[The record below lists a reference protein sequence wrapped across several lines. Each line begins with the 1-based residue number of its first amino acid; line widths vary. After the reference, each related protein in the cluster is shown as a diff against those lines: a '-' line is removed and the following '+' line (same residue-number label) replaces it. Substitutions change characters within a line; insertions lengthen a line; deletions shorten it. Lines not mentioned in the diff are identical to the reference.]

1 MADISDITF
10 FENLTGTENDL
21 NHVLSSF
28 VDSEHEIVSFRDS
41 RYIDMSDIKS
51 VFKQSLSNFHIL
63 SLNVQSINAKFD
75 NLFPIINNL
84 SASGLY
90 FGAICLQE
98 TWLSSNADISMFH
111 IPGYKLI
118 HQGFRCTKHGG
129 LTVCINEKYSY
140 KLRNLY
146 DKSDVWEGLFID
158 VNGHNLSKT
167 LTIGNMYRPPHDN
180 NNNKNIEKFIDEI
193 SPIIDIIQ
201 KENSYAAIVGDFNI
215 NLLQVNEREKYAEFL
230 DLMCTNNFFPR
241 ITLPTRIAKRS
252 QSLIDQIFCKVPFK
266 DLSDSSA
273 SVVLSAISDHFPCVV
288 NFKILNKKQLPPKY
302 VNTRKISDQAIK
314 DFRDDL
320 LKINISSHLN
330 SNLMVNP
337 NSEYEKFDDIIQNFY
352 HKHFPEK
359 REKFNKY
366 KHKISNWITSGII
379 KSIEFRDNLYKK
391 WKMSPHDSP
400 DYSIL
405 GHNLKLYNKYL
416 NQCIRTAKQ
425 EFYMREF
432 AKYKNDIRKTWDT
445 LKHILNKKKSKSEFP
460 PYFIDKNR
468 RISGSQNIADQFNE
482 YFIQIGPKLAGEI
495 DTANKLPFDSYLQN
509 PTPSSFQFNYTT
521 PIDVEKIISNLKPK
535 SSCGYDNISSKL
547 LKYTG
552 DIVSVPLSIIVNQSL
567 CTGIFPDKLKIAKV
581 IPLYKKQDEKVF
593 GNYRPISLLSSV
605 SKVFERIVFDQLYDY
620 FTTNGPLFNSQ
631 YGFRKHHSTELA
643 ALELTDKIRREIDQK
658 KTPFS
663 VYLDLSKAFD
673 TLNHAMLLKKTPTL
687 WLAGHHFILVQKWP
701 F

>member
-1 MADISDITF
+1 
-10 FENLTGTENDL
+10 
-21 NHVLSSF
+21 
-28 VDSEHEIVSFRDS
+28 
-41 RYIDMSDIKS
+41 
-51 VFKQSLSNFHIL
+51 
-63 SLNVQSINAKFD
+63 
-75 NLFPIINNL
+75 
-84 SASGLY
+84 
-90 FGAICLQE
+90 
-98 TWLSSNADISMFH
+98 MFH

-129 LTVCINEKYSY
+129 LIVYINEKYSY

-273 SVVLSAISDHFPCVV
+273 SIVLSAISDHFPCVV

-337 NSEYEKFDDIIQNFY
+337 NSEYEKFDDIIQNIY

-468 RISGSQNIADQFNE
+468 LFQGRKISRINSMNTSFKSDQSL
-482 YFIQIGPKLAGEI
+482 QVKLTLRTNYRLI
-495 DTANKLPFDSYLQN
+495 PTCKIRPRLHFSLIILPRSM
-509 PTPSSFQFNYTT
+509 
-521 PIDVEKIISNLKPK
+521 LKK
-535 SSCGYDNISSKL
+535 SSLIWNQNQAAVMITFLPNYLNILEISC
-547 LKYTG
+547 
-552 DIVSVPLSIIVNQSL
+552 L
-567 CTGIFPDKLKIAKV
+567 C
-581 IPLYKKQDEKVF
+581 
-593 GNYRPISLLSSV
+593 R
-605 SKVFERIVFDQLYDY
+605 
-620 FTTNGPLFNSQ
+620 
-631 YGFRKHHSTELA
+631 
-643 ALELTDKIRREIDQK
+643 
-658 KTPFS
+658 
-663 VYLDLSKAFD
+663 
-673 TLNHAMLLKKTPTL
+673 
-687 WLAGHHFILVQKWP
+687 
-701 F
+701 

>member
-1 MADISDITF
+1 
-10 FENLTGTENDL
+10 
-21 NHVLSSF
+21 
-28 VDSEHEIVSFRDS
+28 
-41 RYIDMSDIKS
+41 
-51 VFKQSLSNFHIL
+51 
-63 SLNVQSINAKFD
+63 
-75 NLFPIINNL
+75 
-84 SASGLY
+84 
-90 FGAICLQE
+90 
-98 TWLSSNADISMFH
+98 
-111 IPGYKLI
+111 
-118 HQGFRCTKHGG
+118 
-129 LTVCINEKYSY
+129 
-140 KLRNLY
+140 
-146 DKSDVWEGLFID
+146 
-158 VNGHNLSKT
+158 
-167 LTIGNMYRPPHDN
+167 
-180 NNNKNIEKFIDEI
+180 
-193 SPIIDIIQ
+193 
-201 KENSYAAIVGDFNI
+201 
-215 NLLQVNEREKYAEFL
+215 
-230 DLMCTNNFFPR
+230 MCTNNFFPR

-273 SVVLSAISDHFPCVV
+273 SIVLSAISDHFPCVV

-337 NSEYEKFDDIIQNFY
+337 NSEYEKFDVIIQNFY

-535 SSCGYDNISSKL
+535 SSCGYDLTFLPNYLNILEISC
-547 LKYTG
+547 
-552 DIVSVPLSIIVNQSL
+552 L
-567 CTGIFPDKLKIAKV
+567 C
-581 IPLYKKQDEKVF
+581 
-593 GNYRPISLLSSV
+593 R
-605 SKVFERIVFDQLYDY
+605 
-620 FTTNGPLFNSQ
+620 
-631 YGFRKHHSTELA
+631 
-643 ALELTDKIRREIDQK
+643 
-658 KTPFS
+658 
-663 VYLDLSKAFD
+663 
-673 TLNHAMLLKKTPTL
+673 
-687 WLAGHHFILVQKWP
+687 
-701 F
+701 